1 MLKSTMSMLR
11 ALQFLSRYHTE
22 DVIETIEF
30 DGLEYELR
38 YTLYLNEQPDGN
50 FTVVDFNSF
59 PDVPFY
65 FGIMSEC
72 KPNLKLLTR
81 NGKIFVMISFDGRN
95 TVRSLSRQTAE

>member
-1 MLKSTMSMLR
+1 MLKSTMAMLR
-11 ALQFLSRYHTE
+11 ALQFLSQYHTNNI
-22 DVIETIEF
+22 IETIGF

-38 YTLYLNEQPDGN
+38 YTLYLNKQPDGN

-81 NGKIFVMISFDGRN
+81 NGKIFVMLSSDGIN
-95 TVRSLSRQTAE
+95 TVRALSRQTAE